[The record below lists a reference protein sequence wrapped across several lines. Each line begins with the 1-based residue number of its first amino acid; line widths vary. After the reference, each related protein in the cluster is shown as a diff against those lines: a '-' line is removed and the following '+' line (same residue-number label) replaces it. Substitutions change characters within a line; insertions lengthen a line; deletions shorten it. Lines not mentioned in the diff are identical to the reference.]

1 MRAAEAPNLC
11 LAMTDASQDSTMQEK
26 ISGGVISIEGL
37 LAYQETVFRICLGHS
52 RNYVEAEDLTQ
63 EVYLK
68 AYQSL
73 SVLRDP
79 SLAKEWILRIAKNA
93 CLDHQKKG
101 RVRRMLLRRWVKDA
115 DLSSEF
121 HNPDEN
127 LDGRIEQL
135 KSSIQRLPKKLR
147 DIFVLREYGHLTYEE
162 LAATLRLNK
171 GTVMSR
177 LNRARQR
184 ITATLREKTHG
195 QG

>member
-1 MRAAEAPNLC
+1 
-11 LAMTDASQDSTMQEK
+11 MTDASQDSTMQEK

-73 SVLRDP
+73 PGLRDP

-101 RVRRMLLRRWVKDA
+101 RVRGMLLRRWVKDA
-115 DLSSEF
+115 NPRSAF
-121 HNPDEN
+121 HNPEEN

-195 QG
+195 QR